1 MDDKTLALLG
11 DHEAAERLTEAGV
24 LLECPFCGESVDG
37 ETEREDISES
47 GIVKNGFGW
56 FLYHQCKH
64 AGPFI
69 IEGASKQ
76 EIVRNWNHRTPIL
89 TPNQLAALRL
99 MEEPRVFE
107 EAKK

>member
-1 MDDKTLALLG
+1 MLP
-11 DHEAAERLTEAGV
+11 
-24 LLECPFCGESVDG
+24 CPFCGERIDG
-37 ETEREDISES
+37 ATGQRAILKS

-56 FLYHQCKH
+56 SLYHNCEH

-89 TPNQLAALRL
+89 TPNQLAALRV

-107 EAKK
+107 EAEK